1 MVAQSLEGEEL
12 EYFIFKNVKLGEGG
26 FGVVKKAVSAN
37 DKSRDLAVKI
47 VPYDGD
53 AIKRKK
59 IEKEINIIRLLP
71 DHHNLVKVHPIKCF
85 SENNF
90 YIFMECCKDG
100 TLVDLLKMPRLLD
113 EERVFDIFWQLMNGY
128 RVLWENGIL
137 HQDLKLAN
145 VLIKKGVL
153 KITDFGFSI
162 LTEKYIP
169 SLTR

>member
-1 MVAQSLEGEEL
+1 M
-12 EYFIFKNVKLGEGG
+12 
-26 FGVVKKAVSAN
+26 VKKAVSAK
-37 DKSRDLAVKI
+37 DKSRELAVKI

-71 DHHNLVKVHPIKCF
+71 DHPNLVKVHPIKCF

-100 TLVDLLKMPRLLD
+100 TLVDLLRMPRLLD
-113 EERVFDIFWQLMNGY
+113 EEKVFDIFWQLMNGY

-145 VLIKKGVL
+145 VLLKNGVL

-169 SLTR
+169 SLTREGTLQYMSPEKLS

>member
-1 MVAQSLEGEEL
+1 M
-12 EYFIFKNVKLGEGG
+12 
-26 FGVVKKAVSAN
+26 KKAVSAK

-53 AIKRKK
+53 ANKRKK

-100 TLVDLLKMPRLLD
+100 TLVDLLKMPRTLD
-113 EERVFDIFWQLMNGY
+113 EERAFDVFWQLMNGY

-162 LTEKYIP
+162 FTEKYIP
-169 SLTR
+169 SLTREGTLQYMSL

>member
-1 MVAQSLEGEEL
+1 M
-12 EYFIFKNVKLGEGG
+12 
-26 FGVVKKAVSAN
+26 VKKAVSAK

-71 DHHNLVKVHPIKCF
+71 DHHNLVRVHPIKCF

-100 TLVDLLKMPRLLD
+100 TLVDLLRMPRLLD

-145 VLIKKGVL
+145 VLLKKGVL

-162 LTEKYIP
+162 LAERYIP
-169 SLTR
+169 SLTREGTLQYMSLEKLT

>member
-1 MVAQSLEGEEL
+1 M
-12 EYFIFKNVKLGEGG
+12 
-26 FGVVKKAVSAN
+26 KKAVSAK
-37 DKSRDLAVKI
+37 DKSKDLAVKI

-53 AIKRKK
+53 ANKRKK

-100 TLVDLLKMPRLLD
+100 TLVDLLKMPRTLD
-113 EERVFDIFWQLMNGY
+113 EERAFDVFWQLMNGY

-162 LTEKYIP
+162 FTEKYIP
-169 SLTR
+169 SLTREGTLQYMSL

>member
-1 MVAQSLEGEEL
+1 M
-12 EYFIFKNVKLGEGG
+12 
-26 FGVVKKAVSAN
+26 VKKAVSGK
-37 DKSRDLAVKI
+37 DKSRELAVKI

-53 AIKRKK
+53 ATKRKK

-71 DHHNLVKVHPIKCF
+71 DHPNLVRVHPIKCF

-100 TLVDLLKMPRLLD
+100 TLVDLLRMPRLLD
-113 EERVFDIFWQLMNGY
+113 EEKVFDIFWQLMNGY
-128 RVLWENGIL
+128 RVLWQNGIL

-145 VLIKKGVL
+145 VLLKNGAL

-162 LTEKYIP
+162 LT
-169 SLTR
+169 

>member
-1 MVAQSLEGEEL
+1 M
-12 EYFIFKNVKLGEGG
+12 
-26 FGVVKKAVSAN
+26 
-37 DKSRDLAVKI
+37 
-47 VPYDGD
+47 PYDGD

-100 TLVDLLKMPRLLD
+100 TLVNLLKMPRLLD

-169 SLTR
+169 SLTREGTLQYMSL